1 MADLGIEG
9 RRDLEIKFDGLLR
22 GVSDAEVGKVLM
34 GLGMDIKTRD
44 MPEGFRKDL
53 GSDLA
58 MSNWPTRGNPAP
70 LVTGFKIDKTELT
83 IKPQGRSYGPLS
95 MLESGRQVRRA
106 GQFRSKGGY
115 TSKKTGA
122 SYTRLK
128 QVTRNV
134 GPMAAKRT
142 WSDGAEVVE
151 RRLPPRLQSWLN
163 AVIRQSR
170 FGA

>member
-22 GVSDAEVGKVLM
+22 GVSDAEVAKVLM

-115 TSKKTGA
+115 TNKAGVS
-122 SYTRLK
+122 STRLK
-128 QVTRNV
+128 QLTRNV
-134 GPMAAKRT
+134 GPMAARRT